1 MSFGRA
7 FARALGGAVLG
18 WLAMILAVAA
28 VEPRLLMLLVFWPV
42 YGIHLVLSGLVAA
55 LLTAW
60 LARRLSRGAILAI
73 SAVLAVALFAALP
86 LWFLSLNANS
96 TRW

>member
-7 FARALGGAVLG
+7 FARALGGVVLG
-18 WLAMILAVAA
+18 WLAM
-28 VEPRLLMLLVFWPV
+28 
-42 YGIHLVLSGLVAA
+42 
-55 LLTAW
+55 
-60 LARRLSRGAILAI
+60 ILAI

-96 TRW
+96 TRR